1 MDTVIQCMY
10 NDVKPVRDAIPVR
23 KTSNGYRAPF
33 RRIAVKK
40 TALALAGIA
49 GLATGL
55 ALVVPRSPEA
65 VAQDTPQ
72 PPPRQGGPEE
82 GGMRRPFMGM
92 MGQGQGSM
100 VALDKH
106 LYVLMGAT
114 VYKIDPEKMEVVKKL
129 ELVQPGEMRRP
140 NAAQPGAGPD
150 AGRQPRRDQ

>member
-1 MDTVIQCMY
+1 M
-10 NDVKPVRDAIPVR
+10 R
-23 KTSNGYRAPF
+23 KT
-33 RRIAVKK
+33 
-40 TALALAGIA
+40 TLAMVGIA
-49 GLATGL
+49 GLASGL
-55 ALVVPRSPEA
+55 ALLVPRSPEA

-82 GGMRRPFMGM
+82 GGMRRPFMG

-129 ELVQPGEMRRP
+129 ELVQPGEMRRSAGGP
-140 NAAQPGAGPD
+140 GAQPGAGPD
-150 AGRQPRRDQ
+150 AGRQPRRDP